1 MTARYFKFESDF
13 VDTLRCI
20 PMCVRHK
27 LDLAGVKLK
36 LNEWSKLAQSE
47 REYIA
52 SLHLN
57 SRAEI
62 QTFRNVV
69 VILTRITSGAMPSL
83 MDPVTPD
90 WNSTEIPDQVAEKA
104 VSLGVTVSPEAWRNL
119 GELPRFALMKLSRP
133 GHEGKN
139 FVPALEEFGVT
150 HGGE

>member
-20 PMCVRHK
+20 PMCVRFK
-27 LDLAGVKLK
+27 LDLAGVKLR
-36 LNEWSKLAQSE
+36 LNEWSKLAPAE

-52 SLHLN
+52 SLPIDTK
-57 SRAEI
+57 AER

-69 VILTRITSGAMPSL
+69 VIFTRIACGALPSL

-90 WNSTEIPDQVAEKA
+90 WNSVDIPEQVAEKA
-104 VSLGVTVSPEAWRNL
+104 VSLGVAVSPEAWRDL
-119 GELPRFALMKLSRP
+119 AELPRFALMKLGRP

>member
-1 MTARYFKFESDF
+1 MTARYFAFESDF

-20 PMCVRHK
+20 PMCVRFK

-36 LNEWSKLAQSE
+36 LNEWSKLAQAE

-52 SLHLN
+52 SL
-57 SRAEI
+57 SVDTKAER

-69 VILTRITSGAMPSL
+69 VIFTRIACGAMPSL
-83 MDPVTPD
+83 MDPVVPN
-90 WNSTEIPDQVAEKA
+90 WNGREIPEQVAEKA
-104 VSLGVTVSPEAWRNL
+104 VSLGVVVLPEAWRDL

-150 HGGE
+150 HRGE

>member
-1 MTARYFKFESDF
+1 MTARYFAFESDF
-13 VDTLRCI
+13 VDTLGCI
-20 PMCVRHK
+20 PMCVRFK

-52 SLHLN
+52 SLPVDTK
-57 SRAEI
+57 AER

-69 VILTRITSGAMPSL
+69 VILTRITCGAMPSL
-83 MDPVTPD
+83 IDPVVPN
-90 WNSTEIPDQVAEKA
+90 WNGNEIPEQVAEKA
-104 VSLGVTVSPEAWRNL
+104 VSLGVVVSPEAWRDL

-150 HGGE
+150 HRGE